1 MNTRF
6 ALVSLLL
13 FLFVGLPTPTQ
24 AQHVESQLNAFNKQA
39 DATTANQFFDE
50 LLKAEFLDEKVV
62 FGKDTPTDSLRQ
74 QVWWWAAEWLYAEQ
88 KFKDAEKY
96 ALQSLPLFA
105 EGSLG
110 KADCLNTLGC
120 IYVRLGDFQKAADC
134 AKQSVDIEVKGGD
147 HDRISSSMNT
157 LAGIYMAAHHAKD
170 AEKYILQ
177 ALEHAE
183 KVDNPGRKAILL
195 GMASE
200 IYHSLSDDKK
210 ALSYAEQA
218 YEIEEQLGREP
229 KKMIRLS
236 QKAAALIGLHRYKEA
251 EEALRICIPALKEMG
266 NHHSMAIDLNKLGMS
281 LLGQKRPQEAIPY
294 YKEAAEMF
302 SKMGDLYNEIH
313 SNRGLYESYWTLNP
327 DSAKFYLDRADL
339 LKDSLYSHST
349 AEALSR
355 YNAEFGNDQ
364 LQKENENERAAHRR
378 SILIAAALIL
388 LILLAAWYVLRRIHL
403 RHQQHARKLIR
414 EIEQLRKHLSEKPT
428 EKPAETSAE
437 TLKPTETQT
446 ETETS
451 TEQIELPQSQEITEE
466 ESPTEA
472 LSLPDD
478 DRLFLMRVIDVVNAA
493 LPTGEYGVKQIAFE
507 MNMSESTFR
516 RRLMETAGETPK
528 SFTLAI
534 QMEKAAELLKDN
546 PEMSVQDVAYK
557 CGFEYTSS
565 FGRIFKQNY
574 GCSPSQFRANC
585 ESKE

>member
-1 MNTRF
+1 MKNNFTF
-6 ALVSLLL
+6 ISFL
-13 FLFVGLPTPTQ
+13 FLFFVGVGMSAQ
-24 AQHVESQLNAFNKQA
+24 AQNVESQLKNFDKQA

-62 FGKDTPTDSLRQ
+62 FGQDTPTDSLRQ

-110 KADCLNTLGC
+110 KANCLNTLGC

-157 LAGIYMAAHHAKD
+157 LAGIYMAAHQAKD

-183 KVDNPGRKAILL
+183 KADNPGRKAILL

-313 SNRGLYESYWTLNP
+313 SNRGLYESYWTINP

-364 LQKENENERAAHRR
+364 LQLENERERASHRR
-378 SILIAAALIL
+378 SILIAAILIL
-388 LILLAAWYVLRRIHL
+388 LLAAVAWYMVKSVQR

-414 EIEQLRKHLSEKPT
+414 EIEQLRKSLSEKPAEKPT
-428 EKPAETSAE
+428 EKPAETP
-437 TLKPTETQT
+437 KPTEI
-446 ETETS
+446 S
-451 TEQIELPQSQEITEE
+451 TELPQSQEVTEE

-493 LPTGEYGVKQIAFE
+493 LPTGEYGVKQISFE

-574 GCSPSQFRANC
+574 GCSPSQYRNQQI
-585 ESKE
+585 S